1 MQAALKLVLEPIFE
15 ADFAPCSYGFRP
27 GRRTQDAI
35 AEIHYLASRSYE
47 WVVDADIS
55 ACFDEIDHRALMGR
69 VRRRIADRRV
79 LALVAA
85 FLRAGILA
93 EDGVERD
100 TETGTPQGG
109 ILSPLLANIAL
120 SVLDEHFVAAW
131 AAMGTDKGGRQ
142 RRRRTG
148 LATYRLVRYA
158 DDFVVLVAGNR
169 AQAEAVRDEAAVVL
183 APMGL
188 RLSEAK
194 TRIAHVDEGFDFLG
208 FRVKRHRKRGTDRR
222 FVYTYP
228 SKTALA
234 TVKAKV
240 RALTRGATDLSLA
253 ILLHRLN
260 PVLRGWTAYFR
271 QGVSKATFSYLRA
284 FVWRRVVCWLRHK
297 HRRSNWTQLRR
308 RSLPGWWPTE
318 GEVTLFNPSGVA
330 VTRYHYRGG
339 RIPSPWAERV
349 SGSTVIAS
357 A

>member
-1 MQAALKLVLEPIFE
+1 
-15 ADFAPCSYGFRP
+15 
-27 GRRTQDAI
+27 
-35 AEIHYLASRSYE
+35 
-47 WVVDADIS
+47 
-55 ACFDEIDHRALMGR
+55 
-69 VRRRIADRRV
+69 
-79 LALVAA
+79 VAA
-85 FLRAGILA
+85 FLRAGILG
-93 EDGVERD
+93 EDGIERD
-100 TETGTPQGG
+100 TATGTPQGG

-131 AAMGTDKGGRQ
+131 AAMGAHSGARQQ
-142 RRRRTG
+142 RRHTG

-158 DDFVVLVAGNR
+158 DDFVVLVAGTR
-169 AQAEAVRDEAAVVL
+169 EHAEAVRDEAAAVL

-194 TRIAHVDEGFDFLG
+194 TRIAHIDEGFDFLG
-208 FRVKRHRKRGTDRR
+208 FRVRRHQKRGTDRR

-228 SKTALA
+228 AKAALA

-240 RALTRGATDLSLA
+240 RTMTRGATDQSLG

-271 QGVSKATFSYLRA
+271 HGVSKATFSYLRA
-284 FVWRRVVCWLRHK
+284 FVWRRVVSWLRHK
-297 HRRSNWTQLRR
+297 SRRANWKQLRR

-318 GEVTLFNPSGVA
+318 GEVSLFDPGA
-330 VTRYHYRGG
+330 VTVSRYRFRGT
-339 RIPSPWAERV
+339 RIPSPWTERL